1 MVEYSLAASN
11 ARNRFKET
19 LTVTPSLLMLVFS
32 ADPERNGCY
41 RIQNVT
47 PSSLVLD
54 QRQWPY
60 VHNFGRKTYLKVGQV
75 LKEIIYIYLQICRSM
90 SIDKI
95 KSICIYPQRRTLLRS
110 VTQYILTNYYYTAI
124 FIMIGISFFCFFG
137 LCLVLSE
144 DLVQRSIACRSSKL
158 AAQVFFSYCVVNY
171 SKFKFPASC

>member
-47 PSSLVLD
+47 PSSLALE
-54 QRQWPY
+54 QCQWPY
-60 VHNFGRKTYLKVGQV
+60 VYQV

-95 KSICIYPQRRTLLRS
+95 KSIRIYPQRRTLLRS

-124 FIMIGISFFCFFG
+124 FIMIGISLFCFFG